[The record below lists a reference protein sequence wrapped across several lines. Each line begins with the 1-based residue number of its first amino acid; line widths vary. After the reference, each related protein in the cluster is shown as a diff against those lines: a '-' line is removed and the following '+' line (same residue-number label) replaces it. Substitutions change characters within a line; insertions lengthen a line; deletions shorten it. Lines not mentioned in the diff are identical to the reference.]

1 MTKKEMFA
9 AIATVV
15 ENSNH
20 AQRLDLMNFVQHEIE
35 LLDRRSASK
44 TMTAK
49 QKENENFKTEIFTFL
64 EDAARPMTVSE
75 IMEGCTALDGL
86 KSQRVTAII
95 SQMVKAQTLVR
106 TEVKG
111 KAYFSVGE

>member
-20 AQRLDLMNFVQHEIE
+20 AQRQDLMNFVQHEIE

-44 TMTAK
+44 TLTPK
-49 QKENENFKTEIFTFL
+49 QKENENFKTEIFNFL
-64 EDAARPMTVSE
+64 ESAERPMTVGE
-75 IMEGCTALDGL
+75 IMESCAALNGL

-95 SQMVKAQTLVR
+95 SQMVKAQHLVR
-106 TEVKG
+106 AEVKG
-111 KAYFSVGE
+111 KAYFSVME